1 MIRQPPAAAAASIA
15 HDMSEFETLMPQA
28 SAEAKAA
35 FGDGGLYIE
44 KVIDRARHI
53 EVQILG
59 DGKRAIHCFERE
71 CSLQRRRQ
79 KVWRGASAV
88 LPQAVREIVR
98 LRWLWRRP

>member
-1 MIRQPPAAAAASIA
+1 
-15 HDMSEFETLMPQA
+15 MSEFETLMPQA

-44 KVIDRARHI
+44 KVIDQARHI

-79 KVWRGASAV
+79 KVWEEAPSAV
-88 LPQAVREIVR
+88 LPQAVRREA
-98 LRWLWRRP
+98 LRFCGGSGGGRELSRRGNARISL